1 MRARR
6 AVVVLAV
13 LAVAGVLLLVAEPV
27 AHAKEGVTARLLAPL
42 PLDAGP
48 GEKVTVVW
56 ALGGPD
62 EQGRR
67 RPFNAIG
74 VFVRLLS
81 ATGGRS
87 TVGFATPD
95 AHPQGRYE
103 ARVAV
108 PEGGIGGVQVGLRG
122 TSDGAAA
129 DTLFPLENDPF
140 AAPARGQSA
149 GQGATG
155 GRHAAG
161 GRRPTSGWPVPAW
174 LAGAV
179 ALLGVAG
186 TVAWRA
192 RRRAAAG

>member
-1 MRARR
+1 VRIRR
-6 AVVVLAV
+6 PTVMLAIV
-13 LAVAGVLLLVAEPV
+13 AAAGVLLLAAGP
-27 AHAKEGVTARLLAPL
+27 ANAKENVTARLLTPL
-42 PLDAGP
+42 RLDAAP
-48 GEKVTVVW
+48 GEELSVTW
-56 ALGGPD
+56 ALGGVD

-95 AHPQGRYE
+95 AHPQGRYD

-108 PEGGIGGVQVGLRG
+108 PEGGIGGVQVGLVG

-140 AAPARGQSA
+140 AVPARGAAA
-149 GQGATG
+149 GQGASVPQE
-155 GRHAAG
+155 AAQ
-161 GRRPTSGWPVPAW
+161 RRATRGWPVPAW

-186 TVAWRA
+186 TMAWRA
-192 RRRAAAG
+192 RRRTAAG